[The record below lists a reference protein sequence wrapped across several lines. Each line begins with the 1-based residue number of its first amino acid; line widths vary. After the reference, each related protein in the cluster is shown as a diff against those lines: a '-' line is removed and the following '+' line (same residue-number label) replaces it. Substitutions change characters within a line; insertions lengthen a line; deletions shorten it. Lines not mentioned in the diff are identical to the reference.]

1 MVESTLVGQH
11 LVELPDRYDQLAT
24 ELNEK
29 FVAAYG
35 AVPDEPALC
44 LETGMPHNDTALL
57 NLRRG
62 TKRAQVQLLCTG
74 TLLRA
79 GLPVAGSEQFG
90 RRIGECTAHVAH
102 LEGNG

>member
-44 LETGMPHNDTALL
+44 LVTGMPHNDTASL
-57 NLRRG
+57 NVLRDESSSL
-62 TKRAQVQLLCTG
+62 VILLCAG